1 MCVSRGPASFRHL
14 PITASQVVRIT
25 DSLPPME
32 ARSLPE
38 ALNMIKEQRGC
49 SQSQLGRD
57 LGTGH
62 TWVSETIS
70 GKRGLD
76 FAKVINVLAR
86 VGWEVVIRPKREK
99 APVKRRE
106 FVAAA
111 ASVMFVPS
119 PKVGPYEDPT
129 NVRELARRVS
139 RARHEHG
146 GGATAA
152 TAMRHIR
159 RIESVVAGRDRQL
172 QEAASELAVE
182 TVWTLND
189 ARRFDA
195 GENVGRLA
203 LELAK
208 RSQSADAQ
216 SCAYSALAAIN
227 MERGGVDRALIYAR
241 DGVKL
246 PEVPEV
252 QQAWMR
258 LRKVRSLALVRGQE
272 HASRDE
278 MESVQ
283 AALRDQRFSNQSS
296 IDIADMMHGVGIALN
311 DLGAY
316 AEAHRTLNEAVILL
330 GSSSPYLQ
338 GWFLAEQV
346 IASLRMAE
354 VSLAADHM
362 LALAQVAPLV
372 DSRRLDDYLRA
383 LLAESAR
390 WATAP
395 EIRDARE
402 QLRQLAIL

>member
-1 MCVSRGPASFRHL
+1 
-14 PITASQVVRIT
+14 
-25 DSLPPME
+25 ME

-38 ALNMIKEQRGC
+38 ALNMIMEQRGC
-49 SQSQLGRD
+49 SKSQLGRD
-57 LGTGH
+57 MRKGH

-76 FAKVINVLAR
+76 FAKVINALAR

-106 FVAAA
+106 FVTAA

-139 RARHEHG
+139 SARHEYG
-146 GGATAA
+146 GGASAA
-152 TAMRHIR
+152 TAMRHVR
-159 RIESVVAGRDRQL
+159 QIESAVAGRDRQL

-189 ARRFDA
+189 AHRFDA
-195 GENVGRLA
+195 GEKVGRLA

-208 RSQSADAQ
+208 RSQSTDAQ
-216 SCAYSALAAIN
+216 SCAYSALAGLN
-227 MERGGVDRALIYAR
+227 MERGSVDRALMYAR

-246 PEVPEV
+246 SDVPQV

-272 HASRDE
+272 NASRDE
-278 MESVQ
+278 LESVFTP
-283 AALRDQRFSNQSS
+283 LRDQRLSGQSA
-296 IDIADMMHGVGIALN
+296 IDIADMMHGIGIALN
-311 DLGAY
+311 GLGAY
-316 AEAHRTLNEAVILL
+316 AEAHSTLDEAITLL

-338 GWFLAEQV
+338 SRCIAQQV
-346 IASLRMAE
+346 MAALRMSE
-354 VSLAADHM
+354 PSLAANRILC
-362 LALAQVAPLV
+362 LAHVVPLV
-372 DSRRLDDYLRA
+372 NSRRLDDYLRDV
-383 LLAESAR
+383 LAESAR
-390 WATAP
+390 WATVP
-395 EIRDARE
+395 EIRDARDH
-402 QLRQLAIL
+402 LKSVAILQ